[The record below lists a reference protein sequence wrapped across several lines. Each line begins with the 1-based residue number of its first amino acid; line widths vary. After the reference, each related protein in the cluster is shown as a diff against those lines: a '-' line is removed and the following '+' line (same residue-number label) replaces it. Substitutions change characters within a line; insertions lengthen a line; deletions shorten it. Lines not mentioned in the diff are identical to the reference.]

1 MLAPNVRQ
9 VDGFANVGGLTSR
22 RNSRAAVL
30 WVPCG
35 ARESCLMSTPPK
47 AGIVENAPVNSRGRV
62 IVASLIGTTIEFY
75 DFYVYATA
83 AVLVFPALFFPNATG
98 SVALLSSF
106 AVFGVAFIARPLG
119 SVVFGHF
126 GDKIGR
132 KGTLVA
138 SLMTMGVATFLIGCL
153 PTALVPGWTILAPA
167 MLVVLR
173 FLQGLAL
180 GGEWSGAALLAT
192 ENAPAGKRAI
202 WGTFPQMGAP
212 IGFILANGLFLWI
225 SFALTSEQFM
235 AWGWRVPFLLSAV
248 MVIIGLWVR
257 LKLVETP
264 AFQKVIDE
272 GEVSKLPV
280 GRVFKTSWR
289 PLILGTFIMLATYV
303 LFYLMTTFTLSYG
316 TTPATLEAAQAK
328 AAAGGKPMTADAIA
342 SWVPGLGFTRNEFL
356 IMLIIGVVF
365 FGIFTLVSGPL
376 AEKYGRR
383 KMLLWVTSAIV
394 IFGFTFVPLF
404 GAGTAGVMT
413 LLILGFTL
421 MGLTFGPMGA
431 LLPEMFPTNVRYT
444 GSAISYNMASI
455 LGAAVAPFIAV
466 ALWQSAN
473 GSPVLVGIYLSAM
486 AVLTLFA
493 LLIQEEAPAHV
504 YTSNMS

>member
-1 MLAPNVRQ
+1 
-9 VDGFANVGGLTSR
+9 
-22 RNSRAAVL
+22 
-30 WVPCG
+30 
-35 ARESCLMSTPPK
+35 MSTSQKVEPAAK
-47 AGIVENAPVNSRGRV
+47 ANTKGRV

-83 AVLVFPALFFPNATG
+83 AVLVFPALFFPNADAAT
-98 SVALLSSF
+98 ALLSSF
-106 AVFGVAFIARPLG
+106 AIFGVAFVARPLG
-119 SVVFGHF
+119 SIVFGHF
-126 GDKIGR
+126 GDKVGR

-138 SLMTMGVATFLIGCL
+138 SLLTMGIATFLIGCL
-153 PTALVPGWTILAPA
+153 PTALVPGWVFWAPA
-167 MLVVLR
+167 LLVVMR

-192 ENAPAGKRAI
+192 ENAPDGKRAI
-202 WGTFPQMGAP
+202 WGTFPQLGAP
-212 IGFILANGLFLWI
+212 IGFILANGIFLAM
-225 SFALTSEQFM
+225 SFGLSTQQFQ
-235 AWGWRVPFLLSAV
+235 AWGWRIPFLLSAV
-248 MVIIGLWVR
+248 MVMVGLYVR

-264 AFQKVIDE
+264 AFQKVVDQ

-289 PLILGTFIMLATYV
+289 PLILGTFVMLATYV

-316 TTPATLEAAQAK
+316 TAASSLESAK
-328 AAAGGKPMTADAIA
+328 AKAEAGGKPMTADAIA
-342 SWVPGLGFTRNEFL
+342 EWVPGLGYTRNEFL

-383 KMLLWVTSAIV
+383 KTLLWVTGGIIV
-394 IFGFTFVPLF
+394 FGLTFVPLF
-404 GAGTAGVMT
+404 GAGLAGVMT
-413 LLILGFTL
+413 LLILGFSL

-431 LLPEMFPTNVRYT
+431 LLPELFPTNVRYT
-444 GSAISYNMASI
+444 GSAISYNMSSI

-473 GSPVLVGIYLSAM
+473 GSPVLVGVYLSAM
-486 AVLTLFA
+486 AVLTLIA
-493 LLIQEEAPAHV
+493 LVIMKETRDLE
-504 YTSNMS
+504 YTSNVS